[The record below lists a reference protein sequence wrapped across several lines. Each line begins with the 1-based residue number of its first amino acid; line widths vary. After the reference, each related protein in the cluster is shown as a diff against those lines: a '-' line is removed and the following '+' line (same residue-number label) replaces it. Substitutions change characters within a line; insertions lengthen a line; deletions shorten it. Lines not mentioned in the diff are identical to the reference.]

1 MNLLLPGLLML
12 GVLIVAGTG
21 LSLTLVEVRQ
31 TRRDRKRRVGLIGRI
46 GGGVPVRDAEGMV
59 GVGDSSGWRQI
70 LGRQLRDVFSIGLP
84 RTWGMSAG
92 APALILTGGGA
103 ASITW
108 LVLHSG
114 LHMPNWIDVVAAVTA
129 LAFIPRALLKHQ
141 QSAADKRFIETF
153 PDTIDMAIR
162 MLRAGVPITGAVRA
176 VGDEA
181 PPPVNAVFTN
191 LADQMAIGIALE
203 DALATISQRIGLADF
218 RFFAVAITLQR
229 AAGGNLAT
237 TLDVLSDLIRK
248 RKAMRLKAKA
258 STGEVRMSAY
268 VLGAIPFLVI
278 GGLLIMT
285 PDYLRPLIV
294 DPHGR
299 IIIAVA
305 VVSLL
310 LGFGTIRHM
319 MRSVTRAV

>member
-1 MNLLLPGLLML
+1 MTLLLPALLLL
-12 GVLIVAGTG
+12 GVLIVAGAA
-21 LSLTLVEVRQ
+21 LSLALMEVNR
-31 TRRDRKRRVGLIGRI
+31 TRRARERRVGLIDRSGARMA
-46 GGGVPVRDAEGMV
+46 VPDADGTV
-59 GVGDSSGWRQI
+59 GLQESDWRQMF
-70 LGRQLRDVFSIGLP
+70 GKQLRRLFSVGLP

-92 APALILTGGGA
+92 ASALILTGAGA
-103 ASITW
+103 AGITW
-108 LVLHSG
+108 SALHLG
-114 LHMPNWIDVVAAVTA
+114 LGMSNWIAVGVAAASLA
-129 LAFIPRALLKHQ
+129 LVPRSVLKIQ
-141 QSAADKRFIETF
+141 QRGADQKFVETF

-191 LADQMAIGIALE
+191 LADQMAIGITLE
-203 DALATISQRIGLADF
+203 DALATTSQRIGLADF

-229 AAGGNLAT
+229 VAGGNLAT
-237 TLDVLSDLIRK
+237 TLDVLSDLMRK
-248 RKAMRLKAKA
+248 RRAMRLKAKA

-294 DPHGR
+294 DPRGR
-299 IIIAVA
+299 IIIAAAVA
-305 VVSLL
+305 SLL
-310 LGFGTIRHM
+310 IGFGIIRQM
-319 MRSVTRAV
+319 MRSVTRAI